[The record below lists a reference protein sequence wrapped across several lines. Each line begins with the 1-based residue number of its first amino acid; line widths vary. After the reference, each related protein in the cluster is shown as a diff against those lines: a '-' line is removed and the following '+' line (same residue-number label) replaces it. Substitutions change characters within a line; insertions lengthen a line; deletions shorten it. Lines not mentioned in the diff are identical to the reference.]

1 MSKETTYEVLSLKGG
16 EWQTDTI
23 YPDREEALEAAR
35 ALYADPHIEGSKVIS
50 EVYDAKTGGSKEA
63 TIFNTTV
70 KIKAK
75 KSAQEDKPV
84 LSPIKRNSPS
94 KKSAKDTRSKDL
106 IVAAKAALW
115 LLLILI
121 GGLGILYGF
130 DIISNFLN
138 KLS

>member
-23 YPDREEALEAAR
+23 YSDREEAIEAAR
-35 ALYADPHIEGSKVIS
+35 SLYADPHIEGAKVIS
-50 EVYDAKTGGSKEA
+50 EIYNNKTGGSKES
-63 TIFNTTV
+63 TIFNTTT

-75 KSAQEDKPV
+75 KSAQEEKSS
-84 LSPIKRNSPS
+84 LSPIKRNTSP
-94 KKSAKDTRSKDL
+94 KKSANDTPRRDL
-106 IVAAKAALW
+106 IVAVKASVW

-130 DIISNFLN
+130 DEINKFFN
-138 KLS
+138 KLN